1 MAFFVLHDNHGNI
14 QRHGRCPKSMVHL
27 QARQGLNLIEV
38 ERIDDDFARRYKIES
53 GKPVLRDTPI
63 AKQVRTE
70 NVPEATKLNKYNSTV
85 QSE

>member
-53 GKPVLRDTPI
+53 GKPVLRDVPI
-63 AKQVRTE
+63 VKEVHPEHAL
-70 NVPEATKLNKYNSTV
+70 EATELNNFNSTV